1 MWGTPRDKLFS
12 FLIPKI
18 REHLVSSSLFQW
30 KQKTRKAQWGLA
42 KLSFVLLGW
51 EDEWEDHA
59 RGWGKAPIRATNLSK
74 GIQDGTLAKKKKDP

>member
-1 MWGTPRDKLFS
+1 M
-12 FLIPKI
+12 
-18 REHLVSSSLFQW
+18 SSSLFQW

-59 RGWGKAPIRATNLSK
+59 RGWGQGPHK
-74 GIQDGTLAKKKKDP
+74 GNKSVEGEPGQNSSQKKKKIHKELSTH